1 MGNGQARPRD
11 SSDTHA
17 ESHALAE
24 RAKARLKP
32 DDYGSKEWFAKLV
45 EVAESPHRRE
55 RSSTIGLTPEASE
68 ELDRREKDIA
78 AKMYEQAWE
87 LAGEL
92 LRSGAAPDEKTAIM
106 MAAKALYAKWYNAPP
121 SPQGEARSTNPATLD
136 QQKYAHY
143 RAQQMLWDQ
152 SPWYNFAENIL
163 LPASVNPNP
172 ANLDNLAMAAAPFA
186 AASAALNEKAPQAVP
201 QTPGGETLK
210 PSVAGGFQST
220 GRPPIVR
227 PAAGPSSSIPDSYVV
242 RKYKIS
248 MADAPASSGTNAAGY
263 PRNSRW
269 FWRQSLKQHRR
280 FLATRTKRRFVMAV
294 VL

>member
-87 LAGEL
+87 L
-92 LRSGAAPDEKTAIM
+92 DCC
-106 MAAKALYAKWYNAPP
+106 
-121 SPQGEARSTNPATLD
+121 
-136 QQKYAHY
+136 
-143 RAQQMLWDQ
+143 
-152 SPWYNFAENIL
+152 
-163 LPASVNPNP
+163 
-172 ANLDNLAMAAAPFA
+172 
-186 AASAALNEKAPQAVP
+186 
-201 QTPGGETLK
+201 
-210 PSVAGGFQST
+210 
-220 GRPPIVR
+220 
-227 PAAGPSSSIPDSYVV
+227 AAGH
-242 RKYKIS
+242 
-248 MADAPASSGTNAAGY
+248 APMRR
-263 PRNSRW
+263 P
-269 FWRQSLKQHRR
+269 QS
-280 FLATRTKRRFVMAV
+280 
-294 VL
+294 